1 MVAGLSFLSGGRY
14 YYKKFRS
21 TVISDIW
28 PEVLFFSLV
37 AVSEQNSLFR
47 CMNSKLT
54 DQRSVVVLVS
64 ELTSTSLAV
73 SNQMLTVLGTVLGLV
88 ISFRTSTAYER

>member
-1 MVAGLSFLSGGRY
+1 
-14 YYKKFRS
+14 
-21 TVISDIW
+21 
-28 PEVLFFSLV
+28 
-37 AVSEQNSLFR
+37 
-47 CMNSKLT
+47 MNSKLT

-64 ELTSTSLAV
+64 ELTRTSLAV

>member
-1 MVAGLSFLSGGRY
+1 
-14 YYKKFRS
+14 
-21 TVISDIW
+21 
-28 PEVLFFSLV
+28 
-37 AVSEQNSLFR
+37 
-47 CMNSKLT
+47 MNSKLT